1 MSRSKN
7 SKPCISDLHAA
18 SVTVVDDEEAVK
30 MLMTGIVNS
39 AMDAIVTVDNEQN
52 IVLFNAAAEQ
62 MFLCPASDALG
73 SRLDRFIPERFRDA
87 HSEHI
92 QRFGRSKVTNRRMGE
107 LGVIQGLRANGDE
120 FPIEASISQIEVEG
134 QKFFTVI
141 LRDVTRRK
149 FSEQQLAEQAALLN
163 LARDAIIVRDMDDR
177 VRYWSAGAVRI
188 YGYTEEEAIGRMKTE
203 LLYPD
208 GSQDHQQAWRSLLE
222 QGFWNGEL
230 RKKAKDGREIIAEC
244 RWTLVRDAKG
254 EPQAVLSVN
263 SDITEKR
270 ETEVKFLRAQ
280 RLESIGILAG
290 GIAHDL
296 NNVLAPILMA
306 IAALEKETVA
316 DKSKRKLEII
326 RRNAKLGAEIIEQLL
341 SFTRGEGE
349 KRVSLKPQER
359 VREICTLTKRSL
371 PQSISVKIDT
381 RDDVWNIFA
390 DGTQFN
396 QILMN
401 LFVNARDAM
410 PDGGNIT
417 ILVENEVIDETYARM
432 RADAHPG
439 RFVRIT
445 IEDTGV
451 GIAADIKEKIFEPF
465 FTTKEVGE
473 GTGLGLATVL
483 GIVKSHG
490 GFVDVYSEQGR
501 GSTFRIHLPAADAAD
516 GERSQI
522 TPTELPAGHGEMILV
537 ADDEATF
544 REITRDTLEAFNYR
558 VLTASDGTEVI
569 THFLEHGDEIKAV
582 LLDMSMPYM
591 DGPAT
596 IHALEKISPKARV
609 IATSGF
615 ISSGGRVPSKTEIV
629 KAFLAKPYTAEK
641 LLKTLAE
648 IIGDNSSIK

>member
-1 MSRSKN
+1 MNRAKH
-7 SKPCISDLHAA
+7 PQPGFPVRPEA
-18 SVTVVDDEEAVK
+18 SITVFNDEEAVR
-30 MLMTGIVNS
+30 MLMAGIVNS
-39 AMDAIVTVDNEQN
+39 AMDAILTVDNEQN

-62 MFLCPASDALG
+62 MFLCPASDAVG

-87 HSEHI
+87 HSKHI

-141 LRDVTRRK
+141 LRDVTKRK

-163 LARDAIIVRDMDDR
+163 IARDAIVVRDMDDR

-188 YGYTEEEAIGRMKTE
+188 YGYTEEEAVGKIKTE

-208 GSQDHQQAWRSLLE
+208 GSAEYKQAWTSLLE

-254 EPQAVLSVN
+254 EPQTVLSVN
-263 SDITEKR
+263 SDVTEKR
-270 ETEVKFLRAQ
+270 ENEAKFLRAQ

-296 NNVLAPILMA
+296 NNVLAPILLA
-306 IAALEKETVA
+306 IGGLERETVA
-316 DKSKRKLEII
+316 KKSKRKLEII
-326 RRNAKLGAEIIEQLL
+326 RRNAKLGAEIIAQLL
-341 SFTRGEGE
+341 SFARGRSEE
-349 KRVSLKPQER
+349 RIALKPDER
-359 VREICTLTKRSL
+359 VREICTLMKRSL
-371 PQSISVKIDT
+371 PRSISFKIET
-381 RDDVWNIFA
+381 GDDVWGIFA
-390 DGTQFN
+390 DVTQFN
-396 QILMN
+396 QMLMN
-401 LFVNARDAM
+401 LCVNARDAM
-410 PDGGNIT
+410 PEGGSIS

-432 RADAHPG
+432 RTDAHPG
-439 RFVRIT
+439 RFVRIA

-451 GIAADIKEKIFEPF
+451 GIAPDVKEKIFEPF

-490 GFVDVYSEQGR
+490 GFIDVYSEPGR
-501 GSTFRIHLPAADAAD
+501 GTTFRVHLPAADAAD
-516 GERSQI
+516 SERSEI
-522 TPTELPAGHGEMILV
+522 SLSELPAGHGEMIVV

-544 REITRDTLEAFNYR
+544 REITRDTLESFNYQ
-558 VLTASDGTEVI
+558 VLTASDGTEVV
-569 THFLEHGDEIKAV
+569 THFLQYGDLIKAV

-596 IHALEKISPKARV
+596 IIALEKINPQTRV

-615 ISSGGRVPSKTEIV
+615 LSAGGKAPGNSKIV
-629 KAFLAKPYTAEK
+629 KAFLAKPCTAEK
-641 LLKTLAE
+641 LLRTLSDVVGAN
-648 IIGDNSSIK
+648 GRT